1 MFIVGLTGG
10 LATGKSTVLSIFR
23 DNGIAVIDA
32 DEVARKVLEPG
43 TSAWKEVKSYFGVNV
58 LYPDGKI
65 NRLKLGEV
73 IFDDIEKRRKLNAIT
88 HPRIQ
93 RAMMMMALKYFFSAH
108 KYIVMEVPL
117 LFETGKM
124 LNYMHK
130 IITVICEDHQQIERL
145 CKRNDFSEKVA
156 IKRINTQ
163 MPLEQKVAN
172 SHFVINNSGDIENT
186 KIQTLSIIKV
196 LSRSKFTWYF
206 RAIFGIAV
214 LSIMFGMTHLACNLF
229 YNKTSII

>member
-23 DNGIAVIDA
+23 ENGIAVIDA
-32 DEVARKVLEPG
+32 DDIARKVLEPG
-43 TSAWKEVKSYFGVNV
+43 TKAWRELKAYFGEDV
-58 LYPDGKI
+58 LLSDGKV
-65 NRLKLGEV
+65 NRIKLGEIV
-73 IFDDIEKRRKLNAIT
+73 FQDIEKRRKLNAIT

-93 RAMMMMALKYFFSAH
+93 SAMMKMAFKYFFSGH

-124 LNYMHK
+124 LHFMHK
-130 IITVICEDHQQIERL
+130 IITVVCENHQQLERL

-156 IKRINTQ
+156 IQRINTQ

-172 SHFVINNSGDIENT
+172 SHFVIDNSGDIART
-186 KIQTLSIIKV
+186 KRQTLSIIKV
-196 LSRSKFTWYF
+196 LRHSKFTWYF
-206 RAIFGIAV
+206 RAIILIGL
-214 LSIMFGMTHLACNLF
+214 LSAIFGMTHIASNMF
-229 YNKTSII
+229 KSKT